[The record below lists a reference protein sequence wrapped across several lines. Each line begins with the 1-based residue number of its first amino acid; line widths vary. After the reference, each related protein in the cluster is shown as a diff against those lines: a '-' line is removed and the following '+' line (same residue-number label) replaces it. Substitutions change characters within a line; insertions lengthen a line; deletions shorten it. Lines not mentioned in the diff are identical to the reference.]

1 MAKDHLKK
9 YVIQARPFGTA
20 EWGVRN
26 DRLSHMEPVVF
37 DVEKGLAEAR
47 RQIMGWQVVEPY
59 TEFRVVQ
66 MGTFDNSHGEGR
78 VL

>member
-47 RQIMGWQVVEPY
+47 RQIM
-59 TEFRVVQ
+59 
-66 MGTFDNSHGEGR
+66 D
-78 VL
+78 